1 MRVLYCSDTY
11 PPQVNGVSVVTELSV
26 NGMLR
31 RGWECAVVA
40 PRYAEPELVPADY
53 ASELLAAAAVRTRIA
68 SVPLPINPEVRMAAP
83 AYLAIARAIGRFRP
97 DLVHCQTEFIIG
109 RLGQIA
115 ARRAGIPL
123 VSSYHTD
130 FSRYTA
136 AY

>member
-68 SVPLPINPEVRMAAP
+68 SIPLPIYPEVRAAAP
-83 AYLAIARAIGRFRP
+83 AYPPSRARSG
-97 DLVHCQTEFIIG
+97 G
-109 RLGQIA
+109 
-115 ARRAGIPL
+115 
-123 VSSYHTD
+123 SSRISCTVKP
-130 FSRYTA
+130 SSSSGG
-136 AY
+136 